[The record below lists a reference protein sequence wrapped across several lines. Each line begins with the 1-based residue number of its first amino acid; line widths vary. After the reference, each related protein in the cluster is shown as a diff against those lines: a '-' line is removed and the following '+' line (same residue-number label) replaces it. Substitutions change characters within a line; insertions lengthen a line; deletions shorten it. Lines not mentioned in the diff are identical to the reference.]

1 LRLREEGRCEGEE
14 FKLTP
19 KTTYRRSLSK
29 IGDLKTAFLVC
40 FSFFGYNYIL
50 NNRLSKVR
58 EQIIKY
64 DDTIIDRYSIPS
76 DEKIKDKYALFL
88 LNNPVSSIAVK
99 IDKVTILL
107 PWFDSPEDIYNFF
120 ANNYATKNSITFSGN
135 RLSWPATLE
144 MRLDFFK
151 CT

>member
-1 LRLREEGRCEGEE
+1 MRLREEGRCEGEE

-19 KTTYRRSLSK
+19 KTTYRLCLSK